1 MFTPNNTLF
10 YRYRNKSLLF
20 LRDLPPVSLPA
31 RYQTVLWHIHL
42 ERKRSQ
48 IVSIP
53 QRFPDLI
60 WASSCVETVGHGRLP
75 IISKSLKL
83 IVIAETSAPFTE
95 FDGSFLPL
103 FIYIYHPQGLPLN
116 QKMDPSVLPLVLNF
130 DYYNIDLSV
139 PQQDDSNVYSAP
151 YDSQLYDAGEPLLK
165 LHAPVPLAGSMP
177 QLLQPDYHDCS
188 ESSSPN
194 QPPSGSSCTAV
205 EDYQACD
212 VAHLKVDER
221 HGSPIEMGKYSVEY
235 GHTTFPTPS
244 ELLAEL
250 AAKGLPATNDEFGS
264 DVRTESA
271 SKARRRIMAKKIGF
285 VPTDPPASQRH
296 IELLL
301 EQWLALSK
309 LLIEKIPPLQLEG
322 MGQVATNISSAS
334 DFFTFIRLEP
344 PTSSDFFSSTDSVLV
359 LYRSYPGD
367 PALQEYL
374 KAALQDGIL
383 PVSTF
388 VTTLLQAA
396 RSPDLHVPVTLD
408 TLCRTA
414 LDAHYSS
421 GLPPVGSVVALNE
434 SPLVTLGTIQD
445 ALALLR
451 TAYSLPIS
459 HFHQLTTSVSE
470 LVILLVS
477 CISDLSQVSPAQAL
491 VHFADANELL
501 TNYRLTADV
510 RQVLDAL
517 VISLSLLIGD
527 DVKAAREAQLMQT
540 VRYSLGSKG
549 PGGEVLGGPSSDS
562 DVITFG
568 LLLNHLL
575 LVSAFTCI
583 AQPNNNAR
591 LWKAFVVGR
600 LPTLISSIKPVM
612 NGDNSAK
619 SDFSGALEAAL
630 TVVYRRPDII
640 VQSDQAISREGGSEL
655 VTEEERLI
663 GTYANSA
670 RSFSRE
676 FLQQLIKHG
685 LLTQQAA
692 SQLDPMVSNES
703 LPKWHVE
710 AQDSG
715 LELSAYIEA
724 KIMQDSGNDNEV
736 RVWVD
741 RIWRDASSHQTFA
754 NLVHKRFS
762 TLTTSEPLDID
773 SMGQLC
779 KVLHMC
785 DNALDIV
792 SLHEPIEDLLFYALV
807 CLEDYD
813 CETVGDPQTAFEN
826 RELSREGRT
835 VTPGYLLNTDAVPR
849 HLDRGQADLATAW
862 TKAVF
867 VNSEGIE
874 DNILRSTNPKVLV
887 RIAPAIIIQAI
898 QYAIA
903 AQKIDKDALMNGVS
917 YFTGPLLNWTLVGVI
932 KALIKDVQQKHFL
945 APVHYEII
953 QSLIL
958 SSSCPKSVL
967 ALCSPQILAL
977 ISDKKRQP
985 PSGPPN
991 SFNIP
996 ALRQK
1001 LAETIGIKGGG
1012 DSLFANSSTAQI
1024 SHQQLQ
1030 QAIQRAFSLAR
1041 SHKPPSLDV
1050 RRCLKTV
1057 SPIKFVQ
1064 LLWGELSVAAS
1075 SGETETCRRIATF
1088 VLAVPQDSTIPP
1100 LLPIFMHFVLPAL
1113 IATADRKQNP
1123 EQTMD
1128 TELLVSI
1135 VSSVL
1140 NAAVHLEWAMRG
1152 IPDGRLA
1159 LGQSSNAIARRL
1171 SLDLRRNRRSPVS
1184 GIIFQRLSSSPS
1196 FVANFPAFINDLGT

>member
-1 MFTPNNTLF
+1 MYLADLT
-10 YRYRNKSLLF
+10 RNSF
-20 LRDLPPVSLPA
+20 QS
-31 RYQTVLWHIHL
+31 
-42 ERKRSQ
+42 
-48 IVSIP
+48 
-53 QRFPDLI
+53 
-60 WASSCVETVGHGRLP
+60 G
-75 IISKSLKL
+75 IS
-83 IVIAETSAPFTE
+83 
-95 FDGSFLPL
+95 
-103 FIYIYHPQGLPLN
+103 
-116 QKMDPSVLPLVLNF
+116 
-130 DYYNIDLSV
+130 
-139 PQQDDSNVYSAP
+139 
-151 YDSQLYDAGEPLLK
+151 
-165 LHAPVPLAGSMP
+165 
-177 QLLQPDYHDCS
+177 
-188 ESSSPN
+188 
-194 QPPSGSSCTAV
+194 
-205 EDYQACD
+205 
-212 VAHLKVDER
+212 
-221 HGSPIEMGKYSVEY
+221 
-235 GHTTFPTPS
+235 
-244 ELLAEL
+244 
-250 AAKGLPATNDEFGS
+250 AT
-264 DVRTESA
+264 
-271 SKARRRIMAKKIGF
+271 K
-285 VPTDPPASQRH
+285 
-296 IELLL
+296 
-301 EQWLALSK
+301 WLALSK

-322 MGQVATNISSAS
+322 MGQVATNISN
-334 DFFTFIRLEP
+334 
-344 PTSSDFFSSTDSVLV
+344 SVLV

-568 LLLNHLL
+568 LLLNHLVAYRAHEFGSGDHKRAAALLVACFRWSAWTPTVFLTQL

-655 VTEEERLI
+655 VTEEE
-663 GTYANSA
+663 SA

-813 CETVGDPQTAFEN
+813 CETVGDPQTAVSHLGDVVLFVQYTIAKFKFEN
-826 RELSREGRT
+826 RELSKEGRT